1 MRIDRVH
8 VRNFKCFG
16 EQDLELHP
24 RFTLLVGDNGAGKTT
39 LLDALAV
46 AAGVWLVRPPDST
59 LANSGRNI
67 LPTEIRLDSRQ
78 EGDRPQ
84 FFECKPVSVEAEG
97 EISGRGVRWC
107 RQIRREGSRTTNANA
122 KAALEIIEDHFS
134 RVRDGEPIPSPVI
147 AYYGAG
153 RAWLPSR
160 SRNESGGKGNG
171 PARRWEAFYDCFAE
185 RIRLS
190 DLHMW
195 FQREAIAFATRAGTW
210 RPGYDVVKRAILRC
224 VPDGDDLWYD
234 GDRAELVLSM
244 DGRPRT
250 LANLS
255 AGQRMMVAL
264 VADIAIKA
272 VAQNSCFVRENG
284 GGSDDESLPEVL
296 QQTPGLVLIDE
307 VDAHLHPRWQ
317 RRVVDD
323 LKGTFPMIQFVCTS
337 HSPFIIQSLEAGELR
352 TLDPGGS
359 ALVEYADRS
368 IEDIAEGIQRV
379 DVPQQ
384 SWRAQE
390 LRRATERYF
399 RLLEEKGDEDAS
411 RELDEAEAAYR
422 TVAERYSAN
431 PGLAAI
437 LKLEALARRME
448 RSK

>member
-1 MRIDRVH
+1 M
-8 VRNFKCFG
+8 
-16 EQDLELHP
+16 
-24 RFTLLVGDNGAGKTT
+24 T
-39 LLDALAV
+39 
-46 AAGVWLVRPPDST
+46 
-59 LANSGRNI
+59 
-67 LPTEIRLDSRQ
+67 
-78 EGDRPQ
+78 
-84 FFECKPVSVEAEG
+84 
-97 EISGRGVRWC
+97 
-107 RQIRREGSRTTNANA
+107 
-122 KAALEIIEDHFS
+122 
-134 RVRDGEPIPSPVI
+134 
-147 AYYGAG
+147 
-153 RAWLPSR
+153 
-160 SRNESGGKGNG
+160 
-171 PARRWEAFYDCFAE
+171 
-185 RIRLS
+185 
-190 DLHMW
+190 
-195 FQREAIAFATRAGTW
+195 
-210 RPGYDVVKRAILRC
+210 
-224 VPDGDDLWYD
+224 LWYD

-250 LANLS
+250 FTNLS

-272 VAQNSCFVRENG
+272 VAQNSYLVGENG
-284 GGSDDESLPEVL
+284 GGSDDESLPAVL